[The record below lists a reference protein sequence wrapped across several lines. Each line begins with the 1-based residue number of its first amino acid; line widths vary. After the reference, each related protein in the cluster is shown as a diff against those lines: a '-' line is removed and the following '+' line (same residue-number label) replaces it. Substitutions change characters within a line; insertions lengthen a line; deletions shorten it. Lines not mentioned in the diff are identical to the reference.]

1 MYIPNY
7 DSALFWL
14 GDVKVVTD
22 YSVYVS
28 EVLRRKHYG
37 KTRKYRR

>member
-1 MYIPNY
+1 MYTPNY
-7 DSALFWL
+7 DSPLFYL
-14 GDVKVVTD
+14 GSAKVVTD

-28 EVLRRKHYG
+28 EILRRKHYE

>member
-1 MYIPNY
+1 MYTPNY
-7 DSALFWL
+7 DSALFYL
-14 GDVKVVTD
+14 GSAKVVTD

-28 EVLRRKHYG
+28 EVLHRKHYG